1 MAQALP
7 YLKFRTL
14 SFVPSMIATIGFAT
28 YRGKLDTVTPLK
40 ISVAT
45 QLLNVILDPILI
57 FKAQLE
63 TNDHSRLNVHTQTR
77 VHR

>member
-40 ISVAT
+40 ISGVVCGVAWWG
-45 QLLNVILDPILI
+45 V
-57 FKAQLE
+57 
-63 TNDHSRLNVHTQTR
+63 VWCG
-77 VHR
+77 VVW